1 MAHINPQG
9 IRVGMGPDI
18 GSVSVNGGA
27 VLGEGGPVRPR
38 IVVPLKFEMNPQP
51 DDAMIAVI
59 SLTASLG
66 VQPHASPAQ
75 VLCQPITR
83 QLISRFPA
91 HSQSYPT
98 SHQEDLRFFLTQA
111 EVEDVEALRHAA
123 NADVFTLYVYL
134 DVVVAAL
141 KNHNQTG
148 TEQTGNARFGMFAEV
163 LPYWTTQVQ
172 PVPIN
177 IENSSWV
184 NNVLPGLGYDRLRL
198 MELKFPP
205 PSLENAAKQFD
216 KAKRALDER
225 RHGDCIGDSRGL
237 LNMWEKQFKATKNRH
252 VAQIIA
258 DERGWPEDD
267 VRRQL
272 VDTIWKRVGDI
283 ADAPH
288 HPEGDVDAELFERR
302 DARLILLLTAA
313 LSEYLDQQ

>member
-1 MAHINPQG
+1 
-9 IRVGMGPDI
+9 
-18 GSVSVNGGA
+18 
-27 VLGEGGPVRPR
+27 
-38 IVVPLKFEMNPQP
+38 
-51 DDAMIAVI
+51 
-59 SLTASLG
+59 
-66 VQPHASPAQ
+66 
-75 VLCQPITR
+75 
-83 QLISRFPA
+83 
-91 HSQSYPT
+91 
-98 SHQEDLRFFLTQA
+98 LTQA

>member
-1 MAHINPQG
+1 
-9 IRVGMGPDI
+9 
-18 GSVSVNGGA
+18 
-27 VLGEGGPVRPR
+27 
-38 IVVPLKFEMNPQP
+38 
-51 DDAMIAVI
+51 
-59 SLTASLG
+59 
-66 VQPHASPAQ
+66 
-75 VLCQPITR
+75 
-83 QLISRFPA
+83 
-91 HSQSYPT
+91 
-98 SHQEDLRFFLTQA
+98 
-111 EVEDVEALRHAA
+111 
-123 NADVFTLYVYL
+123 
-134 DVVVAAL
+134 
-141 KNHNQTG
+141 
-148 TEQTGNARFGMFAEV
+148 
-163 LPYWTTQVQ
+163 
-172 PVPIN
+172 
-177 IENSSWV
+177 
-184 NNVLPGLGYDRLRL
+184 